1 MPPAGWYDDP
11 DVPGAKR
18 WWDGASWTEHRWTP
32 PQQPAP
38 LQPVVSSRPQPQPQP
53 PTPTPT
59 QPVASSAPPPDAEVG
74 TTRRE
79 VGFGGPA
86 KSLLAEADGV
96 AHQLRD
102 TVAAQTE
109 LAGALHQRVAQL
121 RAAGVRALLAE
132 IPIERLQETTEG
144 TVRIGPLAAAGYR
157 TVAHVL
163 AASPQALDAVPGVG
177 PQTATQV
184 VAAARQLAAVVEQQV
199 PVRFDPDARPAEQTA
214 VLAALATA
222 GPAQRW
228 LDDHEHQARSVVASL
243 AADRAAAADGAG
255 RLSMLVAGRA
265 RKTAARDAL
274 TRLAAVLDAPST
286 HALRAAA
293 DAASLAAAPQTE
305 ALWQAFEAEPA
316 ATYARLE
323 QLGVTTTQTDA
334 QVGHLPAAI
343 AEAVD
348 AQPLDTSRLNVALRG
363 YQAFGA
369 RFALCQR
376 RAMLGDEMGLGKTVQ
391 AIAAMAHLANEP
403 DAPTPT
409 PTPRFLVVSPASVLI
424 NWDSEVRRHSDLVPV
439 RLHGDARD
447 RALAQ
452 WWAAGGVGLTT
463 FETLRSLEPPE
474 GADSPATAGDASLP
488 DASPRLAML
497 VVDEAHYAKNPSA
510 RRSKAVQRWSG
521 FADRVLFMSGTPME
535 NRVEEFRTLV
545 GYLQPDI
552 AQRVRAID
560 GLAGAAAFREAVAP
574 VYLRRNT
581 DDVLTE
587 LPERIEAADW
597 VELGSSDG
605 AAYREAVASGNFMA
619 MRRAAYVPG
628 TPQGSAKLDRL
639 AELLDECAAEGAK
652 VLVFSFFLDVLDTVA
667 ALAGDRTFGPLTGAL
682 APADRQALV
691 DAFTTAPGPAVLVSQ
706 IQAGGVGLNV
716 QAASVVVLCEPQ
728 WKPSTEEQAIAR
740 AHRMGQTRPVRV
752 HRLLAA
758 DTVDAWMVQLV
769 AAKTEL
775 FDSFARPSEVKLASE
790 LAVDV
795 SSLPAV
801 EQVASEAQAETLI
814 IERERA
820 RLGLTP

>member
-11 DVPGAKR
+11 GAAGTKR
-18 WWDGASWTEHRWTP
+18 WWDGTAWTEHRWSP
-32 PQQPAP
+32 APQAQPAP
-38 LQPVVSSRPQPQPQP
+38 QPEYQP
-53 PTPTPT
+53 PAAAGPA
-59 QPVASSAPPPDAEVG
+59 AS
-74 TTRRE
+74 RE
-79 VGFGGPA
+79 IGFGAPA
-86 KSLLAEADGV
+86 RALVAETDALAHLLT
-96 AHQLRD
+96 D
-102 TVAAQTE
+102 TVATQTE
-109 LAGALHQRVAQL
+109 LAGALHERVAQL
-121 RAAGVRALLAE
+121 RAAGVRNLLAE
-132 IPIERLQETTEG
+132 IPLDRLQETTEG
-144 TVRIGPLAAAGYR
+144 TVRIGPLAAAGYG
-157 TVAHVL
+157 TVADVL
-163 AASPQALDAVPGVG
+163 TASPQALDAVPGVG

-199 PVRFDPDARPAEQTA
+199 PVRFEPDTRPPGQTA
-214 VLAALATA
+214 VLTALATA

-228 LDDHEHQARSVVASL
+228 LDDHEHQARAVVAAL
-243 AADRAAAADGAG
+243 AVDRAAAADGAG

-265 RKTAARDAL
+265 RKASVRDAL

-293 DAASLAAAPQTE
+293 EAARTSAAPDVD
-305 ALWQAFEAEPA
+305 ALWRAFEAEPA

-323 QLGVTTTQTDA
+323 QLGVTTTPTDA

-348 AQPLDTSRLNVALRG
+348 AQPLDTSRLRVALRG

-391 AIAAMAHLANEP
+391 AIAAMAHVAAEP
-403 DAPTPT
+403 AVGAPPQ
-409 PTPRFLVVSPASVLI
+409 RFLVVSPASVLI
-424 NWDSEVRRHSDLVPV
+424 NWDSEVRRHSDLSPI

-452 WWAAGGVGLTT
+452 WWASGGVALTT

-474 GADSPATAGDASLP
+474 AAAPPATTTGA
-488 DASPRLAML
+488 ASPPESPSPLAML

-521 FADRVLFMSGTPME
+521 LADRVLFMSGTPME

-560 GLAGAAAFREAVAP
+560 ALAGAAAFREAVAP

-597 VELGSSDG
+597 VALGSADG
-605 AAYREAVASGNFMA
+605 EAYREAVASGNFMA
-619 MRRAAYVPG
+619 MRRAAYAPG

-652 VLVFSFFLDVLDTVA
+652 VLVFSFFLDVLDVVA
-667 ALAGDRTFGPLTGAL
+667 SLAGGRTFGPLTGAL

-691 DAFTTAPGPAVLVSQ
+691 DAFTAEPGPAVLVSQ

-758 DTVDAWMVQLV
+758 DTVDAWMLQLV

-801 EQVASEAQAETLI
+801 EQVASEAQAEALI
-814 IERERA
+814 IEHERA
-820 RLGLTP
+820 RLGLAP